1 MIVRTESQGAQSN
14 VQMLVHF
21 YDRLEL
27 AFIDAFLRSDDS
39 QALFVFLVLRY
50 RTLDGCVV
58 FLVARQDVCDQ
69 R

>member
-1 MIVRTESQGAQSN
+1 
-14 VQMLVHF
+14 MLVHF

-50 RTLDGCVV
+50 RALDGCVV
-58 FLVARQDVCDQ
+58 FLVARKDVCDQ